1 MGLVDKRIENP
12 RAERKCAWRT
22 ETTTVTDLA
31 DAAERQRRL
40 ELKEL
45 LNKKYKW
52 VDWKWDLVFWTTA
65 VFVVAGA
72 ADITKQLFAGDWD
85 FWTDWKD
92 PQWWPVVTAFA
103 TIIIPSTLQYIQWTA
118 WRFSDRCDLHRV
130 LLIFCGLGWA
140 VFPVGPRSDLPH
152 EFRVACLR
160 CLRRHLDGL
169 DLDEDQEFYPHLAD
183 RCPRVGDCGLGL

>member
-1 MGLVDKRIENP
+1 M
-12 RAERKCAWRT
+12 AT
-22 ETTTVTDLA
+22 ETTTVTDIA

-92 PQWWPVVTAFA
+92 PQWWPGGHGLCHDHYSLDAAIHSVDGLA
-103 TIIIPSTLQYIQWTA
+103 L
-118 WRFSDRCDLHRV
+118 SDWCDLHRV
-130 LLIFCGLGWA
+130 LPVFCGLGWA
-140 VFPVGPRSDLPH
+140 VFPMGPRSDLPH
-152 EFRVACLR
+152 ELRVARLR
-160 CLRRHLDGL
+160 RLCRHLDGL
-169 DLDEDQEFYPHLAD
+169 DLDEDQEFYPHLTD
-183 RCPRVGDCGLGL
+183 RCPRVGACGLGL